1 MADLL
6 HKTKGL
12 VLKTVKYRETSII
25 VSIYTE
31 LLGLQSYLV
40 NGVRSASK
48 KGSSK
53 AGFFQP
59 GALLDLV
66 VYYNEFK
73 QLNRIKEFK
82 WAAIHANLYTDVLK
96 NGVALYMT
104 ELLTRCLK
112 EPENNPDLFAFIEDS
127 WKHLNDCSD
136 SVMANFP
143 VFFSVHLPVFFG
155 FVPRYA
161 AAGRHEEGALLFDLQ
176 EGIFTTELPAH
187 SFYLEARYARIVDEL
202 LRVRHPDELAEIP
215 SNAQARSKILEAMEL
230 YYSLHIQDFGKL
242 KSLPVLKEILR

>member
-12 VLKTVKYRETSII
+12 VLKTVKYRETSVI

-40 NGVRSASK
+40 NGVRSVSK
-48 KGSSK
+48 KGGSK

-59 GALLDLV
+59 GALLELV
-66 VYYNEFK
+66 VYHNEFK
-73 QLNRIKEFK
+73 QLNRIKEYK
-82 WAAIHANLYTDVLK
+82 WAVIHSNLLTDVLK
-96 NGVALYMT
+96 NGVTLYMT

-127 WKHLNDCSD
+127 WQHLNDCTD

-143 VFFSVHLPVFFG
+143 VFFAVHLPVFFG
-155 FVPRYA
+155 FVPKYPV
-161 AAGRHEEGALLFDLQ
+161 AGHHEEGALLLDLQ
-176 EGIFTTELPAH
+176 EGIFTADLPAH
-187 SFYLEARYARIVDEL
+187 PFYLEARYARVVDEL
-202 LRVRHPDELAEIP
+202 LRVRHPGELAEIQ
-215 SNAQARSKILEAMEL
+215 SNAHARSKILEAMEQ
-230 YYSLHIQDFGKL
+230 YYSLHIQDFGRL